1 MHENVIRFVVVFT
14 ELSIPVIAGWAVM
27 GAVIVALVIG
37 ATICRVKYFK
47 ARRTQGGGTS
57 NGAADVNQGH
67 AQENQPSVIPVPQRG
82 VQKPPT
88 SGYVNYPP
96 DPNKVPTMYANL
108 DPGTIGIEM
117 DNLPRDNPYEEIR
130 E

>member
-14 ELSIPVIAGWAVM
+14 ELSIPVIAGLAVM

-37 ATICRVKYFK
+37 ATICSVKYFNG
-47 ARRTQGGGTS
+47 RRMQGGGTS
-57 NGAADVNQGH
+57 DGTADQGH
-67 AQENQPSVIPVPQRG
+67 AQENQSSGIPMSPNSM
-82 VQKPPT
+82 QKPPT

-96 DPNKVPTMYANL
+96 DPNKVPTMYENL

-117 DNLPRDNPYEEIR
+117 ENMPRDNPYEEIR